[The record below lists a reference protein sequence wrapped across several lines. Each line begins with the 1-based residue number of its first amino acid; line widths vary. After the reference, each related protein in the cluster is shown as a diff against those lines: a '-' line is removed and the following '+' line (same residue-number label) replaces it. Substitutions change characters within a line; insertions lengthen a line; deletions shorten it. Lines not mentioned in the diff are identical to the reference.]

1 MIKENIL
8 GGIAKYLITKG
19 THKSYSFNE
28 WNVMVTKKL
37 KIVPKV
43 DQENELIIDGFS
55 FYGKPIYFNGQATYG
70 EISIVINKINKFNGV
85 IPCTL
90 IYDDMFIEFMLEI
103 NIESRPVTLD
113 SIADILEELSK

>member
-8 GGIAKYLITKG
+8 GGIVKYLINKG

-28 WNVMVTKKL
+28 CSIMVTKKL
-37 KIVPKV
+37 KMVPKV
-43 DQENELIIDGFS
+43 DQENELIIDNFS
-55 FYGKPIYFNGQATYG
+55 FYGKTIYFNGQTTFG
-70 EISIVINKINKFNGV
+70 EISKVINKINQCNGV

>member
-8 GGIAKYLITKG
+8 GGIAKYLINKG

-28 WNVMVTKKL
+28 WNVMVSKKL
-37 KIVPKV
+37 KMVPKV

-55 FYGKPIYFNGQATYG
+55 FYGKTIYFNGQTTYG
-70 EISIVINKINKFNGV
+70 EISKVINKINKCNGV

>member
-8 GGIAKYLITKG
+8 SGIAKYLINKG

-28 WNVMVTKKL
+28 WNVMVSKKL

-55 FYGKPIYFNGQATYG
+55 FYGKTIYFNGETTYG
-70 EISIVINKINKFNGV
+70 EISKVINKINQCDGV

>member
-8 GGIAKYLITKG
+8 GGIVKYLQDKG

-28 WNVMVTKKL
+28 WNVMVSKKL

-55 FYGKPIYFNGQATYG
+55 FYGKTIYFNGQTTFG
-70 EISIVINKINKFNGV
+70 EISKVINKINQCNGV